1 MKKLKKEQEM
11 TIALEKARATAQ
23 AKSDFLA
30 NMSHELR
37 TPMNAVLGFSQLLN
51 DTQLQEKQ
59 KNYLELIM
67 SSAILTNYRDASY
80 TFIVFL

>member
-11 TIALEKARATAQ
+11 TIALEKARAKVQ

-51 DTQLQEKQ
+51 DTNLQTKQ
-59 KNYLELIM
+59 KNYLEK
-67 SSAILTNYRDASY
+67 D
-80 TFIVFL
+80 